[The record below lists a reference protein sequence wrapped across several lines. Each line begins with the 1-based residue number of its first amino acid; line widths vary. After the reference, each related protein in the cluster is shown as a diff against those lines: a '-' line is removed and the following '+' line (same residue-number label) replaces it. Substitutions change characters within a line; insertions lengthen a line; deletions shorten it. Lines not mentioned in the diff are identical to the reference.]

1 MMQSCTFA
9 AFADPHYAQR
19 DPHIGRFYR
28 QSPEK
33 LRQCLPAFSAPDV
46 DFVVCLGDLVD
57 GTRADAEEMAALA
70 KEAGKPV
77 CYAAGNHDLA
87 ALPRETLQS
96 IFDWPDPN
104 GYYAFTV
111 NGIRFLVLD
120 TNHDGDSDRLPPWD
134 VTSIDAR
141 QLAWLRA
148 QLADPKPTVVFA
160 HANLDD
166 RRRPDGTRDPHVI
179 VNHAEVRSILEAS
192 GQVHL
197 VVQGHCHA
205 GACTHQNGIE
215 YLTLRAMVQGLSE
228 NDAAIITVRSDG
240 THTIRRLF
248 GEA

>member
-1 MMQSCTFA
+1 MQSCTFA
-9 AFADPHYAQR
+9 AFADPHYAQL
-19 DPHIGRFYR
+19 DPDIGRFYR

-33 LRQCLPAFSAPDV
+33 LRQCLPAFSAPEV
-46 DFVVCLGDLVD
+46 DFVICLGDLID
-57 GTRADAEEMAALA
+57 GTRADAEEMAAIA

-77 CYAAGNHDLA
+77 FYVAGNHDLA
-87 ALPRETLQS
+87 ALPREALQS
-96 IFDWPDPN
+96 ICGWPDLN

-111 NGIRFLVLD
+111 NGIRFIVLD
-120 TNHDGDSDRLPPWD
+120 TDHDGDSDRRPLSWD

-148 QLADPKPTVVFA
+148 QLADPKPTVVFT

-166 RRRPDGTRDPHVI
+166 RRKPDGTRDPHVI

-205 GACTHQNGIE
+205 GAHTWQNGIE
-215 YLTLRAMVQGLSE
+215 YLTLRAMVEGPSE
-228 NDAAIITVRSDG
+228 NDAAIITVQADG